1 MSNANDQRFA
11 EMISKIAHELRSPLT
26 SVKGF
31 SSTLIKRW
39 DKFTDEQKFQFVE
52 TINADADR
60 MSRIVSEVL
69 DLARLETGR
78 FELHATG
85 VELLPLVEKAATH
98 HAGLPGADRVKIEV
112 PEGLKAWADPDRLGH
127 VLSNMVENAVKFSDD
142 GPITITAAP
151 VDSPDPSQP
160 QMVEIAVADEGVGIE
175 PERLDV
181 VFSSPAP
188 VGQRATPSGTG
199 LGLYLSRLLM
209 EAHGGTIEVES
220 ELEKGSKFTLRLPAE
235 GPEIG

>member
-1 MSNANDQRFA
+1 MSDSNDQRFA

-39 DKFTDEQKFQFVE
+39 DKFTDEQKFQFIE

-85 VELLPLVEKAATH
+85 VEILPLVEKAVAH
-98 HAGLPGADRVKIEV
+98 HSTLPGAERVEIDV
-112 PEGLKAWADPDRLGH
+112 PEGIKAWADADRLGH
-127 VLSNMVENAVKFSDD
+127 VLSNMVENAVKFSDE
-142 GPITITAAP
+142 GAITITAGPAG
-151 VDSPDPSQP
+151 DG
-160 QMVEIAVADEGVGIE
+160 MVEITVSDAGVGIE
-175 PERLDV
+175 PERLPE
-181 VFSSPAP
+181 VFSGPAP

-199 LGLYLSRLLM
+199 LGLYLSRRLM
-209 EAHGGTIEVES
+209 EAHGGSISVES
-220 ELEKGSKFTLRLPAE
+220 ELDKGSKFTVRLPAE
-235 GPEIG
+235 GPDLG

>member
-1 MSNANDQRFA
+1 MSDDQRFA

-78 FELHATG
+78 FELRATG
-85 VELLPLVEKAATH
+85 IDLRPVAEKAATH
-98 HAGLPGADRVKIEV
+98 HATLPGAERVVVEI
-112 PEGLKAWADPDRLGH
+112 PEGLRAWADPDRLGH
-127 VLSNMVENAVKFSDD
+127 VISNLVENAVKFSDE
-142 GPITITAAP
+142 GPIRISGRPLDDGT
-151 VDSPDPSQP
+151 
-160 QMVEIAVADEGVGIE
+160 VEVSISDEGVGIE
-175 PERLDV
+175 AERLPE
-181 VFSSPAP
+181 VFSGPAP
-188 VGQRATPSGTG
+188 TGQRATPSGTG
-199 LGLYLSRLLM
+199 LGLYLSRRLV
-209 EAHGGTIEVES
+209 EAHGGSISAES
-220 ELEKGSKFTLRLPAE
+220 EIDKGSTFRVVLPSE
-235 GPEIG
+235 GIEFD

>member
-1 MSNANDQRFA
+1 MSDDQRFA

-60 MSRIVSEVL
+60 MGRIVSEVL

-78 FELHATG
+78 FELRALEIEIRP
-85 VELLPLVEKAATH
+85 VAEKAAENH
-98 HAGLPGADRVKIEV
+98 KDLPGADRVEVTV
-112 PEGLKAWADPDRLGH
+112 PEGLRAWADPDRLGH
-127 VLSNMVENAVKFSDD
+127 VLTNMIENAVKFSDEGSIELSARD
-142 GPITITAAP
+142 LDNGQVEVTI
-151 VDSPDPSQP
+151 
-160 QMVEIAVADEGVGIE
+160 ADHGIGIE
-175 PERLDV
+175 PERVDG
-181 VFSSPAP
+181 VFSGPAP

-199 LGLYLSRLLM
+199 LGLYLSRLIV
-209 EAHGGTIEVES
+209 EAHGGSISVES
-220 ELEKGSKFTLRLPAE
+220 ELEKGSKFTLLLPSK
-235 GPEIG
+235 GPEFD

>member
-1 MSNANDQRFA
+1 MTNSENDLRFA

-31 SSTLIKRW
+31 SSTLVKRW
-39 DKFTDEQKFQFVE
+39 DKFTDEQKLQFVE

-98 HAGLPGADRVKIEV
+98 HATLPGADRVKVEV

-127 VLSNMVENAVKFSDD
+127 VLSNMVENAVKFSDE
-142 GPITITAAP
+142 GPITISAARA
-151 VDSPDPSQP
+151 DDG
-160 QMVEIAVADEGVGIE
+160 MVEITVTDEGVGIE
-175 PERLDV
+175 PERLDA
-181 VFSSPAP
+181 VFSGPAP

-199 LGLYLSRLLM
+199 LGLYLSRRLM
-209 EAHGGTIEVES
+209 EAHGGSIAVES
-220 ELEKGSKFTLRLPAE
+220 ELEKGSKFTIRLPAE
-235 GPEIG
+235 GPE

>member
-1 MSNANDQRFA
+1 MSDDQRFA

-39 DKFTDEQKFQFVE
+39 DKFSDEQKFQFVE

-85 VELLPLVEKAATH
+85 VELKPIAEKASMH
-98 HAGLPGADRVKIEV
+98 HATLPGADRVVVEV
-112 PEGLKAWADPDRLGH
+112 PEGLKAWADADRLGH
-127 VLSNMVENAVKFSDD
+127 ILSNLVENSIKFSDE
-142 GPITITAAP
+142 GPIRVSARSL
-151 VDSPDPSQP
+151 DDGH
-160 QMVEIAVADEGVGIE
+160 VELAVSDRGVGIE
-175 PERLDV
+175 PERIEG
-181 VFSSPAP
+181 VFSGPAP
-188 VGQRATPSGTG
+188 HGQRATPSGTG
-199 LGLYLSRLLM
+199 LGLYLSRRLV
-209 EAHGGTIEVES
+209 EAHGGSITVDS
-220 ELEKGSKFTLRLPAE
+220 ELDKGSTFTVVLTAE
-235 GPEIG
+235 GPEID